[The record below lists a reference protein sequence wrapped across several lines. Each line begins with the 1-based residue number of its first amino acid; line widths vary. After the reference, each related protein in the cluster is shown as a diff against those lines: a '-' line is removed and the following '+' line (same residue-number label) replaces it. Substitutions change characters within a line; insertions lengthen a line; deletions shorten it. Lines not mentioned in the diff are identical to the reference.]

1 MDSTIARQPQYAPE
15 RIVAGQARRRSTASP
30 SGDPRRHGPRY
41 ALLAIYD
48 PARSPAWR
56 WGRALRHVV
65 DDLRFSTNR
74 DDEATGRAVRF
85 RRALTGCRTRRQWS
99 GLRRR
104 DPALYAAYELFKATS
119 RMRTEVEARLL
130 AGQNAREIAVITGL
144 SEDVIK
150 VYEETFFHITDRLK
164 AQDWVMAVAIGV
176 GPSEAMTTTAFARY
190 IKAAAYCNGPVVLD
204 ALLSTIV
211 ADDGSFTLAK
221 LTDWSTPE
229 GQLAARLALS
239 VITEFAHLSPALI
252 AELGRIRDL
261 IERFERRSGTLP
273 LDYIPSE
280 HVALSLTASSA
291 HSATRSAPSL
301 DDAAVSKRIDE
312 RNGRTLLVA

>member
-1 MDSTIARQPQYAPE
+1 MDSTIALQPQYAPE
-15 RIVAGQARRRSTASP
+15 RIVAGQARRRSTANP

-41 ALLAIYD
+41 ALLAVHD

-56 WGRALRHVV
+56 WGRGLRHVI
-65 DDLRFSTNR
+65 DDLRFSPNR

-85 RRALTGCRTRRQWS
+85 RRALVRCRTRRQWS

-104 DPALYAAYELFKATS
+104 DPALFAAHELFTATS

-130 AGQNAREIAVITGL
+130 AGQNAGEIAVITGL
-144 SEDVIK
+144 LQEVIEL
-150 VYEETFFHITDRLK
+150 YEATFFNVGDRLE
-164 AQDWVMAVAIGV
+164 ARDWIMAVAIGV
-176 GPSEAMTTTAFARY
+176 GPSEAMTTATFSRF
-190 IKAAAYCNGPVVLD
+190 IKTAAYCGGPAVLN

-211 ADDGSFTLAK
+211 ADDGSLTLAK

-239 VITEFAHLSPALI
+239 VVTEFAHLSPALVT
-252 AELGRIRDL
+252 ELHRIRDL
-261 IERFERRSGTLP
+261 IDRFERRSGTLA

-280 HVALSLTASSA
+280 HVALSLTATSA
-291 HSATRSAPSL
+291 HSATRSVPSSEDL
-301 DDAAVSKRIDE
+301 ADDPREADGNGTTVIAA
-312 RNGRTLLVA
+312 